1 MQIPSRFTIATHML
15 IIIALKGK
23 ESKVTSDFLAASV
36 GVNPVIIRK
45 TLSQLKKAE
54 LISVARGTGGAEMA
68 KELEDISLL
77 DIYQAVECLG
87 RTGQLFGFHEHPNPA
102 CPIGNS
108 IHGVLDGKL
117 EEIQLAME
125 KEMSQTTLK
134 DVVEDTQKRMNLE
147 SVS

>member
-1 MQIPSRFTIATHML
+1 MQISSRFTIATHML
-15 IIIALKGK
+15 IIIALRGK

-45 TLSQLKKAE
+45 TLSQLKKAG
-54 LISVARGTGGAEMA
+54 LIHVARGTGGAELA
-68 KELEDISLL
+68 KAADEISLL

-87 RTGQLFGFHEHPNPA
+87 STGQLFGFHEHPNPA

-125 KEMSQTTLK
+125 KEMAQISLEQ
-134 DVVEDTQKRMNLE
+134 VVKEAKMKME
-147 SVS
+147 VAS

>member
-1 MQIPSRFTIATHML
+1 MQISSRFTIGTHVLVM
-15 IIIALKGK
+15 IALKGDCT
-23 ESKVTSDFLAASV
+23 KVTSDMIAESV

-45 TLSQLKKAE
+45 TLSQLKKAG
-54 LISVARGTGGAEMA
+54 LIHVARGTGGAELA
-68 KELEDISLL
+68 KAADEISLL

-87 RTGQLFGFHEHPNPA
+87 STGQLFSFHEHPNPA

-125 KEMSQTTLK
+125 KEMAQISLEQ
-134 DVVEDTQKRMNLE
+134 VVKEAKMKME
-147 SVS
+147 VAS